1 VEADGA
7 VAAIDTTS
15 FRVVAQI
22 QTAPRPRGI
31 VFSRDAN
38 TIFVTCENGA
48 ALTVIDAKTH
58 TAAGKVPVTT
68 PEVDGL
74 HARPMGAVLSV
85 DGQHLFVTT
94 GRTKSVVIVDP
105 KTRQQTGIIESVGGR
120 PWGIAVSPDG
130 RRLYTAN
137 GPSGDVSFIDIAG
150 GKVERRVSIGGS
162 PWGLVV
168 GTQK

>member
-1 VEADGA
+1 MAVVDLEKGAVTRSVSICGEPEGVTVAPDGRTVYVTCEADGA

-22 QTAPRPRGI
+22 PTAPRPRGI

-68 PEVDGL
+68 PEVDDTAR
-74 HARPMGAVLSV
+74 ARPWAPCCRS
-85 DGQHLFVTT
+85 T
-94 GRTKSVVIVDP
+94 G
-105 KTRQQTGIIESVGGR
+105 
-120 PWGIAVSPDG
+120 
-130 RRLYTAN
+130 
-137 GPSGDVSFIDIAG
+137 
-150 GKVERRVSIGGS
+150 SIS
-162 PWGLVV
+162 S
-168 GTQK
+168 